1 MGDEITSDYPRICG
15 KPGCSH
21 TATTGSEF
29 CALHAD
35 YRPDARPTE
44 ALQEAK
50 DALARAQELSGP
62 PTVAQLYWVI
72 AHAAIAQAEA
82 AERQATALERIADA
96 LYADNVFDTSN
107 TYSIAQLVYAL
118 QRIAA
123 NTQPGSVAS

>member
-1 MGDEITSDYPRICG
+1 MDTD
-15 KPGCSH
+15 
-21 TATTGSEF
+21 T
-29 CALHAD
+29 
-35 YRPDARPTE
+35 RPTD

-50 DALARAQELSGP
+50 DALARAQELSGS

-72 AHAAIAQAEA
+72 AYAQIAQAEA